1 MRRSTLDRWINLE
14 HLPVSAIQLRTVP
27 GLWIGRRTVLLA
39 EREVRGGQTAFH
51 CGACDEVVLG
61 ADEAL
66 DLRDVVVKCRC
77 GEYNQV

>member
-1 MRRSTLDRWINLE
+1 M
-14 HLPVSAIQLRTVP
+14 SAIQLRTVP

-39 EREVRGGQTAFH
+39 ERGTHGAQTAFH
-51 CGACDEVVLG
+51 CGACDEVVLS

>member
-1 MRRSTLDRWINLE
+1 M
-14 HLPVSAIQLRTVP
+14 SAIQLRTVP

-39 EREVRGGQTAFH
+39 EREVRGGGQTAFH
-51 CGACDEVVLG
+51 CGACDEVVLS

>member
-1 MRRSTLDRWINLE
+1 M
-14 HLPVSAIQLRTVP
+14 SAIQLRTVP

-39 EREVRGGQTAFH
+39 ERGARSGQTAFH
-51 CGACDEVVLG
+51 CGACDEVVLS

>member
-1 MRRSTLDRWINLE
+1 M
-14 HLPVSAIQLRTVP
+14 SAIQLRTVP

-39 EREVRGGQTAFH
+39 ERETRDGGTAFH
-51 CGACDEVVLG
+51 CGACDDVVLR